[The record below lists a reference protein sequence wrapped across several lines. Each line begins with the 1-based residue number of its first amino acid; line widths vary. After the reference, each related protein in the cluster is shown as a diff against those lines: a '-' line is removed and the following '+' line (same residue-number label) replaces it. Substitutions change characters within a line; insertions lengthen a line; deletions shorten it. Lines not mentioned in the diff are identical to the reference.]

1 MLIIVSR
8 GRSPGTSGRRPTKIK
23 ICLKL
28 PLLAILVGG
37 GYFFRFKPREI
48 AAITSISN
56 EIVSI
61 TLMGD
66 PPFGVDP
73 ALSTA
78 IAYHII
84 PAKSIHFCK

>member
-1 MLIIVSR
+1 
-8 GRSPGTSGRRPTKIK
+8 
-23 ICLKL
+23 L
-28 PLLAILVGG
+28 PLLAVLVGG
-37 GYFFRFKPREI
+37 GYFFRFDPREI

-73 ALSTA
+73 ALSTVTV
-78 IAYHII
+78 YHNI
-84 PAKSIHFCK
+84 PVKSIHFCK